1 MLKATD
7 VHPLGYPTVEA
18 IVRMGAK
25 LEKATGGRYSI
36 QMFPSMQLGGE
47 KEMIEQ
53 AQVGALQI
61 ARISVGPMGPIVD
74 ELNVFNMPF
83 VFRDEAHMRKVIDGP
98 IGTEML
104 EKLTNSSARLVA
116 LGWMDAGTR
125 NVYSDKPVTKPADLK
140 GMKIRMMG
148 NPVFVETM
156 NAMGGNGIA
165 MGFNELHQAL
175 QSGVVDGAEN
185 NEPTLFAQNHYQTP
199 RGKVYSLTG
208 HLIIPE
214 IFVFSK
220 ASWDKLPKAD
230 QDLIRKLSREAQLE
244 QRQLWDAYVGEATAK
259 LKAAGIKFVPADKE
273 AFFKAT
279 QPVRDKYGVEVR
291 RADPAHPGHQVAVF
305 RNPTGRR
312 GRRPFFCHE
321 TELSPGDGK
330 AVPRLHRDFRHGA
343 GRDHADHSGGGV
355 HALRHEQSNAMAGA
369 CLGDHDGDF
378 LLRRRRR
385 RRPRERADR
394 RRGADQGGRPE
405 DARGDHPGSTCVHAA
420 HRCLHVRLR
429 RAPVPAHLG
438 QHHGRV
444 SAAVGRHRL
453 HADPDRRRAA
463 RSLFIVEKI
472 WLGEPPRTD
481 VMYSDQAAELE

>member
-1 MLKATD
+1 MFRRHLIGAAAAAAVLALPLPTAAQQKQVIKATD

-25 LEKATGGRYSI
+25 LEKATNGRYTL

-83 VFRDEAHMRKVIDGP
+83 VFRDEQHMRKVIDGP
-98 IGTEML
+98 IGQEML
-104 EKLTNSSARLVA
+104 AKLTNDPRSRLVA

-148 NPVFVETM
+148 NPIFVETM

-175 QSGVVDGAEN
+175 QTGVVDGAEN

-199 RGKVYSLTG
+199 KGKVYSLTG

-214 IFVFSK
+214 IFVYSK
-220 ASWDKLPKAD
+220 VSWDKVPKAD

-244 QRQLWDAYVGEATAK
+244 QRELWDKFVGEATAK
-259 LKAAGIKFVPADKE
+259 LKAAGIQFVPADKE

-279 QPVRDKYGVEVR
+279 QPVRDKYG
-291 RADPAHPGHQVAVF
+291 AKY
-305 RNPTGRR
+305 TG
-312 GRRPFFCHE
+312 
-321 TELSPGDGK
+321 LIQK
-330 AVPRLHRDFRHGA
+330 IRD
-343 GRDHADHSGGGV
+343 
-355 HALRHEQSNAMAGA
+355 
-369 CLGDHDGDF
+369 
-378 LLRRRRR
+378 
-385 RRPRERADR
+385 
-394 RRGADQGGRPE
+394 
-405 DARGDHPGSTCVHAA
+405 T
-420 HRCLHVRLR
+420 
-429 RAPVPAHLG
+429 
-438 QHHGRV
+438 
-444 SAAVGRHRL
+444 
-453 HADPDRRRAA
+453 
-463 RSLFIVEKI
+463 K
-472 WLGEPPRTD
+472 
-481 VMYSDQAAELE
+481 